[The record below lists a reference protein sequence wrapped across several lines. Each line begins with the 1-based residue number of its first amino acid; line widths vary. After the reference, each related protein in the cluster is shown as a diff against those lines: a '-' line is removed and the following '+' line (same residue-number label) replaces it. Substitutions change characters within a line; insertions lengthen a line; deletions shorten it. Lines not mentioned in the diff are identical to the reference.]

1 MNNKSSI
8 SQNVN
13 PQRLR
18 TSNQRQWVISPL
30 LLLLFAL
37 LLAACNLI
45 EPPPVEEP
53 TPTPTATLPPLALA
67 VDVEDDAIIVPIP
80 IDPPSFNAYLNDT
93 GYEALVGE
101 LVFGALAEI
110 GPDGNYYPELAAEL
124 PALAN
129 GGLSQDGKT
138 VTWRLRPG
146 IFWSDDEPFT
156 SADVRFTWQALRD
169 SGIWAPGFDLIE
181 DIETPD
187 ELTAVVRYREFYPNY
202 LIQFGGNG
210 TGVLPQHHCGETD
223 EMLFW
228 DCNFEPVS
236 TGPFVL
242 GQWIPGVRLTFTP
255 NPNYFIPERPLA
267 SQLVFEI
274 QPDAER
280 RQRDLVRGNV
290 HMDLWPEE
298 PDVSRIED
306 SGTAIVHWTDPAR
319 FVLRLA
325 MNLNEPSST
334 NPNLPHTILSDPQV
348 RRAIYHAVETG
359 FINAEAFNNRG
370 RTVETELFQ
379 LDCDIPPFHDY
390 NPGLAQALLDDAG
403 WVLVDPE
410 NESVRR
416 CQGCG
421 TVEDGTP
428 LVLESY
434 TYVEYGKDMEKAH
447 ALVEEM
453 LGNVGIKLETKAVE
467 GGKLWDTWE
476 NEGIELRGNFDINL
490 WDNGYFGV
498 DPTTYLTDMFDPR
511 GIPTRNNPLAGLNVS
526 RYRNPELVDLFDA
539 LHTPIPDNRRRA
551 LLCELALT
559 LYQDIPHIPL
569 IAFPDA
575 YGISIDLQGVSPHI
589 YDTVTWN
596 AGDWKLVK
604 PLEN

>member
-1 MNNKSSI
+1 M
-8 SQNVN
+8 
-13 PQRLR
+13 RLLG
-18 TSNQRQWVISPL
+18 TRQWVINPL

-37 LLAACNLI
+37 ALAACNLI
-45 EPPPVEEP
+45 QPPPVVEL

-101 LVFGALAEI
+101 LVYGALAEI
-110 GPDGNYYPELAAEL
+110 GPDGKYYPELAADL
-124 PALAN
+124 PTLAN
-129 GGLSQDGKT
+129 GGLSEDGKT

-146 IFWSDDEPFT
+146 ILWSDDEPF
-156 SADVRFTWQALRD
+156 SSEDVQFTWQALRD

-181 DIETPD
+181 DIQTPD
-187 ELTAVVRYREFYPNY
+187 PLTAIVSYREFYPNY

-210 TGVLPQHHCGETD
+210 TGVLPKHHCGETD

-242 GQWIPGVRLTFTP
+242 GQWIEGVRLTFTP
-255 NPNYFIPERPLA
+255 NPNYYIPERPLA

-280 RQRDLVRGNV
+280 RQRDLIRGNT
-290 HMDLWPEE
+290 HLDIWPQE
-298 PDVSRIED
+298 PDVSRMED
-306 SGTAIVHWTDPAR
+306 SGTTIVYWTDPAR
-319 FVLRLA
+319 YVLRLVL
-325 MNLNEPSST
+325 NLNEPSST
-334 NPNLPHTILSDPQV
+334 NPNVPHTILSDPQV
-348 RRAIYHAVETG
+348 RRAIYHAIETG

-370 RTVETELFQ
+370 KIVETELFQ
-379 LDCDIPPFHDY
+379 LDCDIPPFHNY

-403 WVLVDPE
+403 WVLTDPE
-410 NESVRR
+410 NDPVRR

-434 TYVEYGKDMEKAH
+434 TYVEFGKEMEKAH
-447 ALVEEM
+447 ALVEEL

-467 GGKLWDTWE
+467 GNRLWDTWE
-476 NEGIELRGNFDINL
+476 KEGIELRGDFDINL

-498 DPTTYLTDMFDPR
+498 DPTTYMTDMFDPR
-511 GIPTRNNPLAGLNVS
+511 GIPSRNNPLAGINVS

-575 YGISIDLQGVSPHI
+575 YGISIDMQGVSPHI

-596 AGDWKLVK
+596 AGEWQLVK
-604 PLEN
+604 PVDN